1 MSQIEKIFSMSPEP
15 DDARAEVITSKWAR
29 PDKVNNQGS
38 NQARHAA
45 PRPAAK
51 YCHHGF
57 VPAYCA
63 HCKYDAP
70 ADWR

>member
-1 MSQIEKIFSMSPEP
+1 MSQIENIFSMSPEP
-15 DDARAEVITSKWAR
+15 DDARAEGLTSLRAR
-29 PDKVNNQGS
+29 PEKVTYQGS
-38 NQARHAA
+38 TPARHAA

-51 YCHHGF
+51 FCHHGF

-70 ADWR
+70 IDWR